1 VPQSVLSKVTSSLI
15 NSGRNGGVI
24 FQGRKIKMSMEINL
38 DRLAF
43 AMTTAAGHF
52 GVFATAKAAT
62 PSLLKQLASCQVE
75 GSR

>member
-1 VPQSVLSKVTSSLI
+1 VV
-15 NSGRNGGVI
+15 

-43 AMTTAAGHF
+43 AMTIAAGHF

-62 PSLLKQLASCQVE
+62 PSPLKQLASCQVE